1 MYVDYVE
8 NFMGRTFT
16 YYVEDIRGEINT
28 EYVENFLWKYI
39 LNNSEP
45 FVVEMYNVENFIRKK
60 VSCVP
65 HMIILHV
72 YVFTSLHS
80 ARTFVPGL
88 HVCL

>member
-45 FVVEMYNVENFIRKK
+45 FVVEMYNE
-60 VSCVP
+60 
-65 HMIILHV
+65 
-72 YVFTSLHS
+72 
-80 ARTFVPGL
+80 
-88 HVCL
+88 